1 MFGKATIYFWQY
13 VLIVILF
20 SGMGV
25 GIGFGTW
32 HDSNPSIAPTYA
44 LDKNSKYDF
53 PYFDKAGDKYFGD
66 FWQEATKDTQFT
78 IDGKPIEITDVQVFY
93 KETTNNIQ
101 WYHHTTIEDWLS
113 FIKNHP
119 NITWDSNAWTG
130 LDGNWIAYTE
140 PTVTYGNITYYPQ
153 GIEYSKT
160 YVAPTPIIC
169 PTPSSS
175 CPSRSCYDIITAPPC
190 YIAPTP
196 TPTPCAW
203 QSERTAYSFCGKVIV
218 NSSAEFDLLLK
229 DIEKHSYHIQMGWM
243 HLDYEYA
250 HKTYDNTLPAPV
262 NICMGII
269 PGDDFPIGSE
279 WEGRM
284 TYVIDECAPLG
295 SCDFDT
301 LILIPTPTPTPI
313 LAFPYEF
320 CANGCVICTDH
331 LGNCTYIPGRPTP
344 TSTP

>member
-1 MFGKATIYFWQY
+1 MNVRAWYAYTVILCVVVVIVVS
-13 VLIVILF
+13 VLIGLGYR
-20 SGMGV
+20 S
-25 GIGFGTW
+25 TKNRP
-32 HDSNPSIAPTYA
+32 DIAPIYA
-44 LDKNSKYDF
+44 LDSCTVDTSHVGATGVCYPNAGDF
-53 PYFDKAGDKYFGD
+53 PN
-66 FWQEATKDTQFT
+66 FWQEATKNTQFT
-78 IDGKPIEITDVQVFY
+78 IDGKPVEITDVQISY
-93 KETTNNIQ
+93 KKG
-101 WYHHTTIEDWLS
+101 WYSH
-113 FIKNHP
+113 
-119 NITWDSNAWTG
+119 DSVNT
-130 LDGNWIAYTE
+130 L
-140 PTVTYGNITYYPQ
+140 YGNITYYPQ